1 MDLPNILSKTNNNN
15 NNSDGRI
22 LDADTEWR
30 DRSEA
35 EAGTPAYNDDEA
47 FHFLIHELFPEQRKT
62 KQKNGDIIVRI
73 PESTCNPS
81 TPTNDGNCAR
91 TMMTI
96 YTYN

>member
-35 EAGTPAYNDDEA
+35 EAGTSAYNDDDGDEA
-47 FHFLIHELFPEQRKT
+47 FHFFLHELFPE
-62 KQKNGDIIVRI
+62 V
-73 PESTCNPS
+73 C
-81 TPTNDGNCAR
+81 TPHVHHYVMEFVGPNF
-91 TMMTI
+91 
-96 YTYN
+96 